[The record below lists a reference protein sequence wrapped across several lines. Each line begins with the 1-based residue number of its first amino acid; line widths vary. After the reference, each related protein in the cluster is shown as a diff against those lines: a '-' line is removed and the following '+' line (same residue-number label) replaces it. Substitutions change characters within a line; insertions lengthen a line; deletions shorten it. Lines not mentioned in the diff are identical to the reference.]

1 MGMGKFRRRW
11 IVNIL
16 RMQAIIVCAF
26 FLICG
31 ITPLAVIADYVDD
44 VSRTSLRTM
53 DESMLESLRYAQQT
67 IRFLAQSDG
76 VSAQAAAYLDEAGS
90 MQARQK
96 AQVELRRHLLSA
108 EYNNP
113 EFEVV
118 ALIAPGT
125 ILTNLNVSGTI
136 YNLDHSNQTLNEMFA
151 HDAFRDYLEEQGY
164 CSTSHRS
171 TAGCSTP
178 SARQW
183 AWNRSC
189 FWAKR
194 ACFAGSSC
202 SATCGKNPDT
212 ARSSISP
219 R

>member
-96 AQVELRRHLLSA
+96 AQVELRRHLVRLEGACLPRREQVDVIRVVQHA
-108 EYNNP
+108 ELVFAVRLLH
-113 EFEVV
+113 ERVRRVV
-118 ALIAPGT
+118 AQAGHVGGIHLRERERPVGGHLFPHAIGVQHA
-125 ILTNLNVSGTI
+125 LV
-136 YNLDHSNQTLNEMFA
+136 
-151 HDAFRDYLEEQGY
+151 RDGLLLLMRDGGG
-164 CSTSHRS
+164 
-171 TAGCSTP
+171 AGQHLVGVRC
-178 SARQW
+178 R
-183 AWNRSC
+183 
-189 FWAKR
+189 
-194 ACFAGSSC
+194 
-202 SATCGKNPDT
+202 
-212 ARSSISP
+212 P
-219 R
+219 RP